1 MEENSKSGKTG
12 LVIAVVAAVLLA
24 GAAAYLFFDSQN
36 KGREIEEMTQLFE
49 IEKEEMENEYSGFA
63 VQYDEMKMHISNDS
77 LIRQLDREKQ
87 RTQQLLEELRQTK
100 ATNAAEITRLKKE
113 LATVRQVMRT
123 YVIQIDSLDQINKQ
137 LARENTRVR
146 QQYQE
151 QTKVV
156 EQLTV
161 DKQKAE
167 EKVALASQL
176 DAAAISV
183 VAHNKRGKD
192 EKKSKNVTQFV
203 VNFTIVKN
211 ITVQTGEKTVYLRIV
226 KPNEEVLGKDTGYTC
241 RYENVVLECSERK
254 IIEYT
259 GEQQEVTMYV
269 DVAEFL
275 SAGTYTAPS
284 RQQSPIPPMPAT
296 IPAGSPSSPSSA
308 STRCRAPR

>member
-1 MEENSKSGKTG
+1 MEGKKKSGKAG
-12 LVIAVVAAVLLA
+12 LVIAVIAIVLLA
-24 GAAAYLFFDSQN
+24 GAVVYLFKDGQD

-113 LATVRQVMRT
+113 LATVREVMRT

-137 LARENTRVR
+137 LAKENTRVR

-156 EQLTV
+156 EKLTV
-161 DKQKAE
+161 EKEKAE

-176 DAAAISV
+176 DAAAITITPR
-183 VAHNKRGKD
+183 NKRSK
-192 EKKSKNVTQFV
+192 EEHKVKNVTQFM

-211 ITVQTGEKTVYLRIV
+211 ITVQTGEKTVYLRITKPDGEPLV
-226 KPNEEVLGKDTGYTC
+226 KDAGNTFK
-241 RYENVVLECSERK
+241 YENVNLEYSAK
-254 IIEYT
+254 KYIEYT
-259 GEQQEVTMYV
+259 GEQQEVTMYW
-269 DVAEFL
+269 DVEEYL
-275 SAGTYTAPS
+275 STGTYTAYLFVDGVMIGE
-284 RQQSPIPPMPAT
+284 QSVT
-296 IPAGSPSSPSSA
+296 LN
-308 STRCRAPR
+308 